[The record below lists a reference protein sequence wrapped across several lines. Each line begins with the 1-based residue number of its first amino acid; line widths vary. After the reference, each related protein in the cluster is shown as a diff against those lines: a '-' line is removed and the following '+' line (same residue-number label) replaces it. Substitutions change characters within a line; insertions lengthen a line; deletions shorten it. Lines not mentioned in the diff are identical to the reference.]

1 MFRNRRG
8 VNMLSFKR
16 KRSKKTVPSAE
27 SLSRKAGRQILMVV
41 IAGMLLMAAD
51 FIKSAEPDIKIVH
64 EAGRAYMV
72 RPDEGHDTGHIRLNA
87 SVEGD
92 KDTVEKDF
100 DISLDPYSS
109 GEKEKSG
116 SRESSMEMTEKEEI
130 EYELRKTVSSFND
143 DQSLRRIP
151 LPAALDSG
159 RKISWKVERE
169 NNSIIILFVMI
180 TASFAIFRSYLSP
193 LEKQRKKEKES
204 VVRNLPEFVNKLVL
218 LLNAGLVL
226 NSAFERTI
234 TESLRFREDDDD
246 YFINRIK
253 EIYVSVKT
261 TNSSINEEFRKFA
274 KENGTMDL
282 MRVSNIVNDNIN
294 KGVELTEKLQRE
306 SETLWIN
313 RKKNCEEKGKLAE
326 TKLTLPL
333 MIFLIVLIVIT
344 VAPALLGI

>member
-180 TASFAIFRSYLSP
+180 VSPVAFRSGH
-193 LEKQRKKEKES
+193 
-204 VVRNLPEFVNKLVL
+204 
-218 LLNAGLVL
+218 AG
-226 NSAFERTI
+226 
-234 TESLRFREDDDD
+234 
-246 YFINRIK
+246 K
-253 EIYVSVKT
+253 
-261 TNSSINEEFRKFA
+261 
-274 KENGTMDL
+274 
-282 MRVSNIVNDNIN
+282 
-294 KGVELTEKLQRE
+294 KLQERRGE
-306 SETLWIN
+306 
-313 RKKNCEEKGKLAE
+313 GKR
-326 TKLTLPL
+326 
-333 MIFLIVLIVIT
+333 IFLRGKEQGIQPEHRLAAYIRRT
-344 VAPALLGI
+344 VKDR